1 MKAGSLSI
9 ASLSGEALPVVRC
22 SLNIE
27 KPSFVCRFSACAVL
41 LAVSGVFLCK
51 RSLSAFVVCE
61 SS

>member
-27 KPSFVCRFSACAVL
+27 NPSVVCSFSACAVL
-41 LAVSGVFLCK
+41 LAVSGVFLCRK
-51 RSLSAFVVCE
+51 LLSWFVVCE